1 MAQERKEKNEK
12 IKEIT
17 EQLHEGIKDLFESE
31 KYKNYLRVMSR
42 FTNYSFNNTVL
53 IALQRPDA
61 TAVAGYRAWETKF
74 DRHVKPGSKG
84 ICIIEPTPW
93 KKKGYEVVKD
103 EDGNPKLD
111 ADGKGD
117 GFLWDNGKG
126 MDTV

>member
-61 TAVAGYRAWETKF
+61 SAVAGYRAWETKF

-84 ICIIEPTPW
+84 ICIIEPTPCCINAETLTAAAVFSCSDR
-93 KKKGYEVVKD
+93 GRGVPFFTLEVC
-103 EDGNPKLD
+103 
-111 ADGKGD
+111 
-117 GFLWDNGKG
+117 GFLDGA
-126 MDTV
+126 M

>member
-74 DRHVKPGSKG
+74 NRHVLPGSKG

-111 ADGKGD
+111 ADGNEIKRQVA
-117 GFLWDNGKG
+117 W
-126 MDTV
+126 